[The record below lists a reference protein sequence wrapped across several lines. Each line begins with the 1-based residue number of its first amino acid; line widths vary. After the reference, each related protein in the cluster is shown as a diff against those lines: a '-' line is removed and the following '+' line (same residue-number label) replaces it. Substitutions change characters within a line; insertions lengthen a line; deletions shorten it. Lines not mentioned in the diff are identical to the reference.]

1 MSNIDFN
8 PRYCRGVV
16 DERQCK
22 RFPVKGRDFC
32 ARHGGNNLIAHDHA
46 AFKTGLTTRNRK
58 RFSNLGQKL
67 LQRIE
72 ELREDP
78 ELWSLK
84 DDAAY
89 MTALIDMRAEAASE
103 GFGIDA
109 IREMQSEYA
118 SCKRGYRN
126 GELDV
131 FQKHFERL
139 GELLEQG
146 GDEAKAANEVIN
158 LIGRRVEIV
167 EAEQRVVHAKAYTLE
182 VDQAY
187 SLVMQV
193 VQIVKQCVRNAD
205 ELTAIR
211 SGVGKLLKTY
221 KEEQETI
228 DAEVVYETSQRQDE
242 PDTEELS

>member
-1 MSNIDFN
+1 M
-8 PRYCRGVV
+8 
-16 DERQCK
+16 
-22 RFPVKGRDFC
+22 
-32 ARHGGNNLIAHDHA
+32 
-46 AFKTGLTTRNRK
+46 
-58 RFSNLGQKL
+58 

-78 ELWSLK
+78 DLWSLK

-103 GFGIDA
+103 GFGIEA
-109 IREMQSEYA
+109 LKEMQSEYSLA
-118 SCKRGYRN
+118 KRAYKS
-126 GELDV
+126 GEVDV
-131 FQKHFERL
+131 FQTHFNKL
-139 GELLEQG
+139 GSLLHEG
-146 GDEAKAANEVIN
+146 GDEAKAANEVIE
-158 LIGRRVEIV
+158 LIGRRVQIV

-211 SGVGKLLKTY
+211 SGVGKLLRVY
-221 KEEQETI
+221 KEQSESETI
-228 DAEVVYETSQRQDE
+228 DAEVVNEKVEYQDE
-242 PDTEELS
+242 PDA